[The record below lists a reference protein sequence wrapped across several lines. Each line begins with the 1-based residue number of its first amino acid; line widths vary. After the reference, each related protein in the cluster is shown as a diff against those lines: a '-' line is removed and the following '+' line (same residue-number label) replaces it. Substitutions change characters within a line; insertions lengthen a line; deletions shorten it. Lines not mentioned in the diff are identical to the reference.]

1 MMVYCFG
8 KKQDFSIQSIGNVR
22 LVPEGRGFT
31 TKIDGSGILTV
42 IEVSQSGRHYCRKFA
57 VRQGYLDYW
66 ILKPPPSGWLKCPIC
81 HPHSLVA
88 AKS

>member
-42 IEVSQSGRHYCRKFA
+42 IEVSQSGRHYCRKFTIYK
-57 VRQGYLDYW
+57 GYLDQW

-81 HPHSLVA
+81 HPYSLVA